1 MLLLGMVWGL
11 WPNSVTFGL
20 GRLLGKSFALSLRQP
35 ALFCQA
41 VDDTAFMGFGSK
53 YSDERRKGHDSVD
66 QGADGIREM
75 NSIGLDDQRTPEL
88 PAPTSDG
95 DATHTLEVDGP
106 SVAMAELGPI
116 IVNADGTL
124 RRIENWSKLTK
135 AEQASTMRIVARRN
149 KRRLEA
155 LKLLEEEE
163 AARKEGRTK
172 GDEEVTLE
180 ARGEEM
186 L

>member
-1 MLLLGMVWGL
+1 M
-11 WPNSVTFGL
+11 
-20 GRLLGKSFALSLRQP
+20 
-35 ALFCQA
+35 FCLA
-41 VDDTAFMGFGSK
+41 ADDTAFMGFGIK
-53 YSDERRKGHDSVD
+53 YSEAKRSEHGSADLGSNGNSQDSST
-66 QGADGIREM
+66 DGQQI
-75 NSIGLDDQRTPEL
+75 PEL
-88 PAPTSDG
+88 PAPITGG

-155 LKLLEEEE
+155 LKLLEKEEEE
-163 AARKEGRTK
+163 AMKGGSLEGS
-172 GDEEVTLE
+172 GGVTSE
-180 ARGEEM
+180 ARVQQE
-186 L
+186 